1 LLQALMQEEKK
12 LQDKKR
18 QERAQPIKKEKDW

>member
-1 LLQALMQEEKK
+1 MQEEKK